1 LNFVDAHH
9 HIWPAQGL
17 PWLDGPM
24 IPRIFGPYEPLQGK
38 AYTADEY
45 MADAIAKGLSQ
56 SVYVQANWK
65 LDDSVKEVEW
75 VHEQHER
82 TGWPHAIVGS
92 ADLFS
97 PDAIAT
103 IEAVLAASP
112 LLRGTRL
119 QLHWHENEAF
129 RFAAGPDRASDCTF
143 NENLAKLPE
152 LGLVFE
158 LQVFPNQL
166 ESATRL
172 VAAHPGLT
180 FVLVHA
186 GMPIAGEPWR
196 DLLAE
201 LAAHPNVNV
210 KLSGQ
215 GTFVHRVDPELI
227 ADVTRVVLDTFGS
240 DRAMFGSNFPIE
252 SLWTDFSSLIDA
264 WLGVLAEYPDRVRE
278 DVLGRTARRVYRL
291 AEEED
296 HR

>member
-1 LNFVDAHH
+1 MSFVDAHH

-45 MADAIAKGLSQ
+45 KADAIAKGFSQ
-56 SVYVQANWK
+56 SVYVQANWR
-65 LDDSVKEVEW
+65 LEDSVKEVEW

-103 IEAVLAASP
+103 IEAELAASP

-119 QLHWHENEAF
+119 QLHWHEHEAF
-129 RFAAGPDRASDCTF
+129 RFATGPDRASDRTF
-143 NENLAKLPE
+143 NENLAKLPA

-158 LQVFPNQL
+158 LQVFANQL

-172 VAAHPGLT
+172 VAAHPELT
-180 FVLVHA
+180 FVLIHA

-196 DLLAE
+196 ELLAE
-201 LAAHPNVNV
+201 LASYPNVNV

-215 GTFVHRVDPELI
+215 GTFVHTVDPGLI

-264 WLGVLAEYPDRVRE
+264 WLGVLAEYPDEVRA

-296 HR
+296 LR